1 VSLTFAH
8 LQSVGVDK
16 GTSSWLRL
24 YPTAK
29 LGEHSLATMLC
40 LSGAPQ
46 WLVLGP
52 LLFTAYVLPVGDLIK
67 SFSVSYY
74 QFTDDTQ
81 LLVAMNAHNAVPA
94 LTRLANYFD
103 AVQSWFLSGFNTALV
118 SIQHFHA

>member
-1 VSLTFAH
+1 MAATQLCVL
-8 LQSVGVDK
+8 
-16 GTSSWLRL
+16 
-24 YPTAK
+24 PTAQLK
-29 LGEHSLATMLC
+29 LGEHSLAMMQC